1 VAVVGPATSVP
12 SWRPRPGRRGWSSS
26 LVAVAA
32 ALVVDRLLAAG
43 SGGDLDAPARS
54 RPPRAGARTARRH
67 PLGGDR
73 GGGGDAGARQ
83 KLGRLAEGGGNV
95 DAERA
100 LVADL
105 GLAGL
110 GGRGRGVRTAP
121 A

>member
-1 VAVVGPATSVP
+1 VADLLLAKVM
-12 SWRPRPGRRGWSSS
+12 
-26 LVAVAA
+26 LVAA
-32 ALVVDRLLAAG
+32 ALVVDQLRATG
-43 SGGDLDAPARS
+43 SGGDLDTPARGH
-54 RPPRAGARTARRH
+54 PPGAGARTARRH

-110 GGRGRGVRTAP
+110 GGRGP
-121 A
+121 